1 MEQVAFIVWRE
12 SVEALLVVGILYSWL
27 NSSAEGRR
35 GLPWLWG
42 GVGAGLLLA
51 GALAVVLLG
60 ISSWL
65 SDTGQEWFQAL
76 MALAAC
82 ALVVQMVIWMR
93 RHGRGL
99 KRELETGASAQL
111 GRQQWWGLLALV
123 MIAVARE
130 GSETVVFLYGTILSS
145 QGQGDI
151 WAMLLAG
158 LGGFALALLTFWLL
172 QLGGRIIT
180 WRRFFKLTEILL
192 LVLAGALLVSATDRL
207 ISLEVLPALVDPV
220 WDSTWLLDT
229 SGGLGK
235 VLADFAGY
243 RAYPAL
249 SQLLIWLAY
258 WGIVAWLLQRASQ
271 TAAPVNPRANV
282 DAAARADGLASPR

>member
-27 NSSAEGRR
+27 HASPEGRR

-51 GALAVVLLG
+51 GALALVLLG
-60 ISSWL
+60 VSAWL
-65 SDTGQEWFQAL
+65 SDEGQEWFQAL

-82 ALVVQMVIWMR
+82 GLVVQMVVWMR
-93 RHGRGL
+93 VHGRGL
-99 KRELETGASAQL
+99 KRELESGASEQI
-111 GRQQWWGLLALV
+111 GSRHWWGLLALV

-130 GSETVVFLYGTILSS
+130 GSETVVFLYGSVLSS
-145 QGQGDI
+145 QASGGI
-151 WAMLLAG
+151 GVLALAG
-158 LGGFALALLTFWLL
+158 LGGFAAALLTFWLL

-180 WRRFFKLTEILL
+180 WRRFFRLTEILL
-192 LVLAGALLVSATDRL
+192 LLLAGALLVSATDRL
-207 ISLEVLPALVDPV
+207 ISLGVLPTLMDPV
-220 WDSTWLLDT
+220 WDSAGLLGTED
-229 SGGLGK
+229 GLGK
-235 VLADFAGY
+235 ILADFAGY

-258 WGIVAWLLQRASQ
+258 WGIVAWLLRRASDG
-271 TAAPVNPRANV
+271 TVPVSTNRAK
-282 DAAARADGLASPR
+282 ATMA

>member
-27 NSSAEGRR
+27 RASPEGRR

-51 GALAVVLLG
+51 GALALVLLG

-65 SDTGQEWFQAL
+65 SDQGQEWFQAL

-82 ALVVQMVIWMR
+82 GLVVQMVVWMR
-93 RHGRGL
+93 AHGRGL
-99 KRELETGASAQL
+99 KRELESGASERV
-111 GRQQWWGLLALV
+111 GDDHWWGLLALV

-130 GSETVVFLYGTILSS
+130 GSETVVFLYGTVLSS
-145 QGQGDI
+145 QASGDVG
-151 WAMLLAG
+151 AMALAG
-158 LGGFALALLTFWLL
+158 AGGFSAALLTFWLL

-192 LVLAGALLVSATDRL
+192 LLLAGALLVSATDRL
-207 ISLEVLPALVDPV
+207 ISLDVLPTLMDPV
-220 WDSTWLLDT
+220 WDTSWLLGT
-229 SGGLGK
+229 EGGLGK
-235 VLADFAGY
+235 ILADFAGY

-258 WGIVAWLLQRASQ
+258 WCVVAWMLRRASL
-271 TAAPVNPRANV
+271 AAVPAASGRAKAPV
-282 DAAARADGLASPR
+282 AA